1 MPITQY
7 LDGHSFD
14 HETRRIMGV
23 ALEMARG
30 AALQF
35 ADRTNPITEMLAG
48 RIIALAK
55 EGLRDPNLLC
65 EWALDDL
72 RKQLTCVRPS
82 QF

>member
-23 ALEMARG
+23 ALEMARV
-30 AALQF
+30 ALPL
-35 ADRTNPITEMLAG
+35 ADRTNPITEMLAE
-48 RIIALAK
+48 RIMALAK